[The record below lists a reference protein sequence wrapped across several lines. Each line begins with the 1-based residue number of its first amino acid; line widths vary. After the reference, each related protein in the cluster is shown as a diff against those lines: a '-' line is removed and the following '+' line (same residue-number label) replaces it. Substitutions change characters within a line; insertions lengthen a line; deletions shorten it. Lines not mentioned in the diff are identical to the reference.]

1 MQNQTNFL
9 IEKIE
14 NFSLFFEKARKIKTN
29 SFLFYFQINNS
40 PTQCSVLKYA
50 IISSKKGVHKRAVK
64 RNKARRRI
72 RHALFSVLKTFDLP
86 SEVALDIV
94 FMANRSV
101 LSVNWEQLLEEISL
115 ILKKSLREK
124 DKGFERE

>member
-29 SFLFYFQINNS
+29 YFLFYFQVNNS
-40 PTQCSVLKYA
+40 LIDSSVLKYA

-86 SEVALDIV
+86 SEIALDIV

-101 LSVNWEQLLEEISL
+101 LSVTWEQLLEEISL
-115 ILKKSLREK
+115 ILQKSLKEK
-124 DKGFERE
+124 EKGFERK